1 VRLGLKRPVGQQNDR
16 LNQPLSAA
24 DKTSMLFDLVAGF
37 VLGSLGSWPG
47 DGRRPEDPYEQ
58 TTGLVGVLALPMM
71 AFCLVLFAGVVDP
84 MLALIAIPPVCVALA
99 TGLCL
104 LLRTAGTWTART
116 ALGSGVMSFVAC
128 GCAWLMAIFVTFF
141 KSF

>member
-1 VRLGLKRPVGQQNDR
+1 MRLGLKRPVGQQNDR

-84 MLALIAIPPVCVALA
+84 MLALIAIPLVCVALA
-99 TGLCL
+99 TGSACCCARRAPGPPEPRLAQGSCPS
-104 LLRTAGTWTART
+104 LRAAVPG
-116 ALGSGVMSFVAC
+116 
-128 GCAWLMAIFVTFF
+128 
-141 KSF
+141 